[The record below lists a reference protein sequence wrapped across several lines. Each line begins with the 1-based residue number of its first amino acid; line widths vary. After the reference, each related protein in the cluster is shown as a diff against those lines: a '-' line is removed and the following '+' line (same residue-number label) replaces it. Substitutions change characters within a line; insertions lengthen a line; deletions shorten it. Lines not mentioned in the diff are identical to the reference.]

1 MSCPKGPAGPIGFRP
16 LTASEAK
23 TRTET
28 SRENN
33 KRIYQDEKHRTMVN
47 IMRKADLGESHLEIV
62 DGLQSWR
69 QCLPLIDWLRGLGY
83 AVTYH
88 DDTHTMWI
96 DWSFPG
102 LAKVGD

>member
-1 MSCPKGPAGPIGFRP
+1 MSCPKGPAGPIGFQP
-16 LTASEAK
+16 LTALEAK
-23 TRTET
+23 ARTET

-33 KRIYQDEKHRTMVN
+33 KKIYQDEKHRTMVN

-62 DGLQSWR
+62 DGLQSR
-69 QCLPLIDWLRGLGY
+69 QQCQPLIDWLRGLGY
-83 AVTYH
+83 SVTYH

-96 DWSFPG
+96 DWSFPE

>member
-16 LTASEAK
+16 LTALEAK
-23 TRTET
+23 ARTET

-47 IMRKADLGESHLEIV
+47 IMRKTDLGESHLEIV
-62 DGLQSWR
+62 DGLQSR
-69 QCLPLIDWLRGLGY
+69 QQCQLLMDWLRGLGY

-96 DWSFPG
+96 DWSFPE